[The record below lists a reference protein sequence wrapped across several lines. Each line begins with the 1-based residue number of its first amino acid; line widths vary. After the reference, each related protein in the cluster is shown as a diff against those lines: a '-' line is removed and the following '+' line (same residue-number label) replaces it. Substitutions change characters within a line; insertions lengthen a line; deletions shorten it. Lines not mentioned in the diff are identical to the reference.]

1 MKEEP
6 LISIIIPVYNRAVI
20 IAQTLKSIVNQ
31 GYINWECLVIDDGST
46 DNTAKTVTEFSEKDI
61 RIKYFNRPKTITRG
75 ANSCRN
81 YGYKLSKGKFV
92 NWFDSDDI
100 MHPEFL
106 DSKLSAFY
114 ENTNAVLHRNKYAN
128 YKLTRFRKSK
138 FAYKRVEDLFYDYAL
153 ENIEIQTC
161 SMMWKRNYLEN
172 KELFDN
178 RIERFQDNDFH
189 LRMLF
194 LQPKVEIINTV
205 LATIRGG
212 NGDKSQI
219 SSATKESKKKLYDI
233 FYVRCLALKLSKVS
247 KYSNDTAFNK
257 QLSKKVLWAYYNFL
271 KFESGFVKRLNTFK
285 NSANELSIL
294 YRNNDLSSYEKLK
307 STFYLIRIVLY

>member
-20 IAQTLKSIVNQ
+20 IVETLESIINQ
-31 GYINWECLVIDDGST
+31 GYRNWECLIIDDGST
-46 DNTAKTVTEFSEKDI
+46 DATAKTVIEFSEKDN
-61 RIKYFNRPKTITRG
+61 RIKYFNRPKKITRG

-81 YGYKLSKGKFV
+81 YGYALSKGKFV

-106 DSKLSAFY
+106 DMKLSVFY
-114 ENTNAVLHRNKYAN
+114 ENTNAVLHRNRYAN

-138 FAYKRVEDLFYDYAL
+138 FEYNSVEDLFYDYAL

-161 SMMWKRNYLEN
+161 SIMWKRDYLEN

-178 RIERFQDNDFH
+178 KIERFQDNEFH

-194 LQPKVEIINTV
+194 LQPKIEIINTV

-219 SSATKESKKKLYDI
+219 SSVTKGSKKKLYDI
-233 FYVRCLALKLSKVS
+233 FYVRCLALKLSKAS
-247 KYSNDTAFNK
+247 EHRNDAAFNK

-285 NSANELSIL
+285 NSANKLSVL
-294 YRNNDLSSYEKLK
+294 YKNNDLSSYEKLK
-307 STFYLIRIVLY
+307 STFYLIKIILF